1 MSSEYITD
9 VIDIPELIGYVREQ
23 TDGDLPFAS
32 FFPPQQV
39 DDIEFE
45 LTQVPAFEG
54 QVAKYRSWDAVPPLG
69 TRPGVTIIGGE
80 IPPLG
85 LSLRL
90 NERDIVRFNK
100 LQAGIADKFDAR
112 VADRIFD
119 DAVNTGH
126 AVQNRITLGHGEA
139 LTLGKVSF
147 TELGDV
153 ESGNE
158 ILANFGVPNDHFV
171 NAGIAWSSHD
181 TAVPVTNL
189 LAWEKKYR
197 TDNQGQNP
205 DGWLI
210 SSEAMGDLVLN
221 AQIKAFAYGS
231 SAGSQLVNEDTVTAV
246 LRASGVRAPLIVSDV
261 ERPAL
266 DGSGTARVL
275 DARKICAVKSGMGT
289 TLYGVTANAANLVG
303 NGTLEWSDAPGIIA
317 FMESTLRPA
326 SKITTAEAVAV
337 PVVRDPMAVFCAG
350 V

>member
-9 VIDIPELIGYVREQ
+9 VIDIPELIGFVREQ
-23 TDGDLPFAS
+23 VDGDLPFAP
-32 FFPPQQV
+32 FFPPQEV
-39 DDIEFE
+39 EDIEYE
-45 LTQVPAFEG
+45 LTQVPALAG

-90 NERDIVRFNK
+90 NEKDIIRFNK
-100 LQAGIADKFDAR
+100 LKAKIADKFDAR
-112 VADRIFD
+112 VADRILD
-119 DAVNTGH
+119 DASNLGH
-126 AVQNRITLGHGEA
+126 SVQNRITLGHGEV

-147 TELGDV
+147 TELGDPV
-153 ESGNE
+153 STNE
-158 ILANFGVPNDHFV
+158 LVANFGVPGGHFV
-171 NAGIAWSSHD
+171 TAAIPWSTHA

-189 LAWEKKYR
+189 LAWEKTYR
-197 TDNQGQNP
+197 TDNNGQNP
-205 DGWLI
+205 SGWLI

-221 AQIKAFAYGS
+221 DQIKAFAYGS
-231 SAGSQLVNEDTVTAV
+231 GAGTQLVNEDTVTAV
-246 LRASGVRAPLIVSDV
+246 IRAAGVRAPLIVSDV

-275 DARKICAVKSGMGT
+275 GARKVCAVKPDMGT

-303 NGTLEWSDAPGIIA
+303 NGTIEWTDAPGVIA
-317 FMESTLRPA
+317 FVEKSIRPA
-326 SKITTAEAVAV
+326 SIITTAEAVAV
-337 PVVRDPMAVFCAG
+337 PVLRDPQAVFCAT